1 MLLRI
6 LELLFVLIAFIAMGC
21 RGDVHTGPGDRQ
33 AQAPAATAAVSA
45 GPTARPA
52 EATATAPAAPT
63 QRPANTPAPAF
74 VPEENEGEMAP
85 I

>member
-6 LELLFVLIAFIAMGC
+6 LGFILMLVMFITMGF
-21 RGDVHTGPGDRQ
+21 RGDVRTGPGDRQ
-33 AQAPAATAAVSA
+33 AQAPAAVSA
-45 GPTARPA
+45 APTARPA

-74 VPEENEGEMAP
+74 VPEENEGDIDPA
-85 I
+85 